1 MSKIEDPSMVVGS
14 FSCPSFRLIQQLLAE
29 VKALRL
35 EIRDRFDLYPEVID
49 NADLFKLYK
58 ISRTTAQTLRNK
70 ELCYIKMG
78 SKLYCSRKEVEL
90 FLARNKRSVF

>member
-49 NADLFKLYK
+49 NADLIRLYK
-58 ISRTTAQTLRNK
+58 ISKTTSQTWRNRG
-70 ELCYIKMG
+70 LGYIKMG
-78 SKLYCSRKEVEL
+78 GKLYYNRKEVEL
-90 FLARNKRSVF
+90 FLAKHRRKGF